1 MIKTRAIVLH
11 RFPYSDS
18 SWIVKALTE
27 ECGIVSFIVKGGKR
41 KESPFRGAL
50 DPLALSEV
58 VFRQNPNAELQFIK
72 EATLLDWRKDLRND
86 LLSTAKAQVMT
97 EMIMRYA
104 PQGVPLQEEFER
116 LEQALRDF
124 DRTCGSSDATNANS
138 ANASSSV
145 RSSTLADSLSTNSAT
160 ASNTSNA
167 EQIVSPSANAPAIS
181 TNSPIQDSHVAQ
193 HGSPTSPCITHSSAS
208 NIPDK
213 SRIFARWLL
222 DTCDMWGYN
231 LDLETCC
238 RCGKTLDKPAADF
251 YPETGGFVCHA
262 CLGVDT
268 PRAKVE
274 TLNGLWALH
283 RGQQIEHPEFTENA
297 LLAYLRHHIGFLKE
311 IHSIKFLNETRKL
324 FGR

>member
-18 SWIVKALTE
+18 SFIVKVLTE
-27 ECGIVSFIVKGGKR
+27 ESGIVSFIVKGGKK

-58 VFRQNPNAELQFIK
+58 VFRQNPNTELQFIK
-72 EATLLDWRKDLRND
+72 EATLLDWHKDLRND
-86 LLSTAKAQVMT
+86 LLSLAKAQVIT
-97 EMIMRYA
+97 EMILRYA

-116 LEQALRDF
+116 LEQSLREF
-124 DRTCGSSDATNANS
+124 NETSGSSANEP
-138 ANASSSV
+138 NTASSPPP
-145 RSSTLADSLSTNSAT
+145 AHK
-160 ASNTSNA
+160 SN
-167 EQIVSPSANAPAIS
+167 VF
-181 TNSPIQDSHVAQ
+181 AQ
-193 HGSPTSPCITHSSAS
+193 
-208 NIPDK
+208 
-213 SRIFARWLL
+213 WLL

-238 RCGKTLDKPAADF
+238 RCGHTLDKPAADF
-251 YPETGGFVCHA
+251 FPETGGFVCHA

-268 PRAKVE
+268 PRAKAE
-274 TLNGLWALH
+274 TLQGLWAL
-283 RGQQIEHPEFTENA
+283 RTGNKIEHPEFTEDA

-324 FGR
+324 FPSK